1 MAEILGLGCSHGPII
16 LTPPEAWA
24 KGRERVFARV
34 PDYQP
39 PAQLLEELG
48 QDNGLSQDIEDQKR
62 VVESFKALHD
72 RLHEWGPD
80 VLMIIGDDQTEN
92 FKEDNL
98 PPFCLYTGAEVD
110 GYPFQRPAARVNLWG
125 ASPETRFTFPCAK
138 GFARDMR
145 NFLIRGGFDLASSSS
160 LKGWE
165 WGLAHAIINP
175 LVFLD
180 PEGKFPL
187 LPLFVNCYGEEAG
200 PDYPPRPTP
209 QRCYQLG
216 QAIRRFLDTRTERIA
231 VVASSSWSHSFLAH
245 KFQCRA
251 IDIEA
256 DRQYLDWV
264 RRGEG
269 SRLAKVTPEELQ
281 ESGDHEILNWII
293 ALGIIGDR
301 PAEIVDVLETHTQL
315 AYRVAAV
322 WE

>member
-16 LTPPEAWA
+16 LTPPESWA
-24 KGRERVFARV
+24 KTRERMYARI
-34 PDYQP
+34 PNYQP
-39 PAQLLEELG
+39 PGQLLEELG
-48 QDNGLSQDIEDQKR
+48 QDNGLSQDISDQKR
-62 VVESFKALHD
+62 VVESFAVLRD
-72 RLHEWGPD
+72 RLHEWDPD

-92 FKEDNL
+92 FKQGNL
-98 PPFCLYTGAEVD
+98 PPFCIYTGSEVA
-110 GYPFQRPAARVNLWG
+110 GYPFQRQAARTNLWDAG
-125 ASPETRFTFPCAK
+125 AETRFSFRCPK
-138 GFARDMR
+138 EFSQDLR
-145 NFLIRGGFDLASSSS
+145 NFLIRDGFDLSSSSS
-160 LKGWE
+160 LDGWE

-209 QRCYQLG
+209 KRCYQLG

-245 KFQCRA
+245 KFQCRE
-251 IDIEA
+251 IDVET
-256 DRQYLDWV
+256 DRKYLEWV
-264 RRGEG
+264 RNGQG
-269 SRLAKVTPEELQ
+269 SKFAEVRPEALQ

-293 ALGIIGDR
+293 TLGIIGDM
-301 PAEIVDVLETHTQL
+301 PAEIVDVLETHTQI